1 MRNGS
6 TKYKT
11 LQVQAKLKKQKTQRT
26 PKELEVEVAE
36 EEEEEEEGV
45 VEEAAVA
52 VDVAENLREETQRH
66 RRNPAVHWTK

>member
-26 PKELEVEVAE
+26 PKELGVEAA

-52 VDVAENLREETQRH
+52 VDEAENLREETQRH
-66 RRNPAVHWTK
+66 RRNPAVH